1 MQTLFSKKVVRLQG
15 STGNPMLML
24 MKIPILVNI
33 LVFMKMIVI
42 PVKKI
47 VFIFTIN
54 LKPCDALTILL

>member
-1 MQTLFSKKVVRLQG
+1 MQTQFSKKFVRLQG

-47 VFIFTIN
+47 IFIFTIN
-54 LKPCDALTILL
+54 LILVML

>member
-33 LVFMKMIVI
+33 LVFMKMIAI
-42 PVKKI
+42 PVKKTI
-47 VFIFTIN
+47 FIFTIN
-54 LKPCDALTILL
+54 LILVML